1 MTPLSADAIAVL
13 HPQIVHFTIA
23 LAIVGVAL
31 RLVSLVGRPAFA
43 SPAATL
49 LLVLAAIASVASTQS
64 GTAAHGPVE
73 RMPGVR
79 PAVVEHEEWGERASN
94 VLIIVGTVELV
105 GLLLTRWSKVRMVHA
120 ASGLLGLVAAF
131 CVYEAADHG
140 GKLVYAYAGGVGIR
154 SGDAKDVERLLL
166 AGLYQQALADR
177 KAGRTDDAGELVAL
191 AGKRFAGQ
199 AEVQLLAAESLLID
213 KKDTQAAIQALA
225 AIEIAPDNRILRT
238 RRATLQADAFEAAG
252 QRDAAIAVLKPI
264 VEAFPTNTRLKQ
276 RLDSL
281 MGQ

>member
-1 MTPLSADAIAVL
+1 
-13 HPQIVHFTIA
+13 
-23 LAIVGVAL
+23 L
-31 RLVSLVGRPAFA
+31 RMVSLIGRPAFA

-49 LLVLAAIASVASTQS
+49 LIVLAAIAGVVSAQS

-79 PAVVEHEEWGERASN
+79 PAVVEHEEWGERARN
-94 VLIIVGTVELV
+94 VLIIVGAVELV
-105 GLLLTRWSKVRMVHA
+105 GVLLTRLSKVRMVQA
-120 ASGLLGLVAAF
+120 ASAALGLVAAF
-131 CVYEAADHG
+131 CVYEAAEHG
-140 GKLVYAYAGGVGIR
+140 GALVYSYAGGVGIR
-154 SGDAKDVERLLL
+154 SGDPKDVERLLL

-177 KAGRTDDAGELVAL
+177 NAGRVDDAGELVAL
-191 AGKRFAGQ
+191 AGKRFSGE
-199 AEVQLLAAESLLID
+199 AEVRLLAAESLLID
-213 KKDTQAAIQALA
+213 KKDVQGAIQALA
-225 AIEIAPDNRILRT
+225 AIDIAPDNRILRT

-264 VEAFPTNTRLKQ
+264 VEAFPTNTRLKE

>member
-1 MTPLSADAIAVL
+1 MNPFSADAIAAL

-23 LAIVGVAL
+23 LAIMGVAL
-31 RLVSLVGRPAFA
+31 RLVSLIGRPAFA

-49 LLVLAAIASVASTQS
+49 LLVLAAIASVVSAQS

-79 PAVVEHEEWGERASN
+79 SAVVEHEEWGERARN

-105 GLLLTRWSKVRMVHA
+105 GILLTRWSKVRMVQA
-120 ASGLLGLVAAF
+120 ASAVLGLVAVF
-131 CVYEAADHG
+131 CVYEAAEHG
-140 GKLVYAYAGGVGIR
+140 GELVYGYAGGVGIR
-154 SGDAKDVERLLL
+154 SGDPKDVERLLL

-177 KAGRTDDAGELVAL
+177 TAGRAEDAGELVAL
-191 AGKRFAGQ
+191 AGKRFAG
-199 AEVQLLAAESLLID
+199 EVEVRLLAAESLLID
-213 KKDTQAAIQALA
+213 KKDAQAAIQALA
-225 AIEIAPDNRILRT
+225 AIDVGPDNRILRT

-276 RLDSL
+276 RLESL